1 MAGEKRFEKKIE
13 KYLESQGIYQNNTKK
28 QNKTIKDNGWFF
40 KVWGGGFQSGG
51 IPDLICN
58 INGFFLSIEL
68 KDIRGQPS
76 ELQVRNTKLIN
87 QTNGIG
93 LILYPQGFET
103 FKKIVGVMLACNS
116 HIPEYLHLSEIHLNI
131 NSGILKS

>member
-1 MAGEKRFEKKIE
+1 MAGEKRFEKKVE

-28 QNKTIKDNGWFF
+28 QDKTIKDNGWFF

-68 KDIRGQPS
+68 KEDN
-76 ELQVRNTKLIN
+76 LVNCKL
-87 QTNGIG
+87 
-93 LILYPQGFET
+93 
-103 FKKIVGVMLACNS
+103 
-116 HIPEYLHLSEIHLNI
+116 EIQN
-131 NSGILKS
+131 